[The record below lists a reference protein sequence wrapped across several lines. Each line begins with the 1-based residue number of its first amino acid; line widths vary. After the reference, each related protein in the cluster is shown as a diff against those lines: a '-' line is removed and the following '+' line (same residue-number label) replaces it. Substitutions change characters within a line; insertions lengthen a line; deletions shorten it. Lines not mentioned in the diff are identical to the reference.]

1 MSDLVALWEQYERR
15 AERVVAMTEWE
26 YKLLPL
32 NRPDVTTLNELGI
45 KGWEAVAIYQHT
57 ERDTY
62 VLLKRPNSK

>member
-1 MSDLVALWEQYERR
+1 
-15 AERVVAMTEWE
+15 MTEWE
-26 YKLLPL
+26 YKLIPL

-45 KGWEAVAIYQHT
+45 KGWEAVAIYRHT

>member
-1 MSDLVALWEQYERR
+1 
-15 AERVVAMTEWE
+15 VVAMTEWE
-26 YKLLPL
+26 YKLIPL